1 MNVEVEDL
9 SVATVVNRFVEVCS
23 TLRGGVDAS
32 VVVGDQAA
40 GVARSADEAN
50 TR

>member
-1 MNVEVEDL
+1 VNVEVEDL

-32 VVVGDQAA
+32 VVGDQAA